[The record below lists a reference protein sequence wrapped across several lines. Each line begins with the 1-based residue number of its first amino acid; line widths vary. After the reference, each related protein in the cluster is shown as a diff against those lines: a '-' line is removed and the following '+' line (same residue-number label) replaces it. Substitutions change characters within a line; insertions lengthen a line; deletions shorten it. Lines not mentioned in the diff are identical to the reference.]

1 MRSRRK
7 KRQREEDAEVEIDAE
22 VKTGEQVETG
32 SGREGVQ
39 VEGDRRVP
47 KINVVLDAP
56 KPSPPVWYQLEPMDV
71 AAAQRTRVYRR
82 KGFLSEAAIQRIV
95 QRIRSL
101 DLQPYTNSAV
111 DIVGNRAVHCTS
123 YLHTRD
129 AFARH
134 FPKLRSRVIALAAEA
149 NREEQWGWD
158 EIEKSVAV
166 RCAEYHEMDVR
177 GTLPEFKHYDLGSI
191 VTVDI
196 MLEPSPRGGC
206 FQTLEANGKLL
217 THEFRAGDALVFV
230 AHKYHRV
237 SPVKRGHRR
246 VLVMELWNGI
256 ERTCGHRCERP
267 WEDCD
272 FSEP

>member
-71 AAAQRTRVYRR
+71 AAAQRTR
-82 KGFLSEAAIQRIV
+82 
-95 QRIRSL
+95 
-101 DLQPYTNSAV
+101 

-191 VTVDI
+191 VT
-196 MLEPSPRGGC
+196 
-206 FQTLEANGKLL
+206 
-217 THEFRAGDALVFV
+217 
-230 AHKYHRV
+230 
-237 SPVKRGHRR
+237 
-246 VLVMELWNGI
+246 
-256 ERTCGHRCERP
+256 
-267 WEDCD
+267 
-272 FSEP
+272 